1 MKNTMSVR
9 EKRKDGKQ
17 GMNEMEE
24 GEEKEGW
31 RGRWEEG
38 EGACEDAPSRGRER
52 GQYEPWA
59 VSLADSRVI
68 VESRGG

>member
-9 EKRKDGKQ
+9 EKRKDEKQ
-17 GMNEMEE
+17 GMNELEE

-38 EGACEDAPSRGRER
+38 ETCVRGCSIEGEGKRTVRTMGGVPSGF
-52 GQYEPWA
+52 
-59 VSLADSRVI
+59 
-68 VESRGG
+68 ESHS